1 MKKRLIATLI
11 AGAVLST
18 GLISLTACGLSV
30 PKGDKVNN
38 EDAWKTAF
46 ERTADLTDFTFEG
59 SATLAATI
67 KGTVTTTNSSGE
79 KVNKEHNYKV
89 NNSASALYAYGSDDK
104 AYFEAELKTEKKG
117 TVTGKD
123 CDETSS
129 TNAKMYY
136 ELCEEKDNKKT
147 YWQAAYAK
155 IDNKSL
161 EEKTSTEKLWQ
172 AEKTSYIVDPSVID
186 ISGNS
191 FYADEETTTVSK
203 LSALY
208 EKFTYSDGVYTA
220 TLYKDVEVDDI
231 AEDKMACTVKVSIKD
246 GYVIGLSVKIDAKN
260 ILYKKNAYDIT
271 YTYTQETTTV
281 LKDIKKT
288 DASKKVNKDITKAI
302 EKAKAEED

>member
-1 MKKRLIATLI
+1 MKKKLVATLV
-11 AGAVLST
+11 AGMVLST
-18 GLISLTACGLSV
+18 GLLSLTACGLSV

-46 ERTADLTDFTFEG
+46 ERTSDLTDFTFEG
-59 SATLAATI
+59 SATLAATV

-79 KVNKEHNYKV
+79 KVNKEHNYKL
-89 NNSASALYAYGSDDK
+89 NNSLSALYAYGSDDK
-104 AYFEAELKTEKKG
+104 AYFEADLKTEKKG

-123 CDETSS
+123 YDETSS

-147 YWQAAYAK
+147 YWQAAYGK
-155 IDNKSL
+155 IENKSL

-172 AEKTSYIVDPSVID
+172 AEKTSYMVDPSVID
-186 ISGNS
+186 ISGTS

-220 TLYKDVEVDDI
+220 TLYKDVEVDNI

-246 GYVIGLSVKIDAKN
+246 GYVIGLSVKIDVKD
-260 ILYKKNAYDIT
+260 ILYKKSVYDIE
-271 YTYTQETTTV
+271 YTYKEEETVV
-281 LKDIKKT
+281 LSNIKST
-288 DASKKVNKDITKAI
+288 DASKKVNKDIKKAI
-302 EKAKAEED
+302 DKAKAEDE